1 MVKSCVNFRNS
12 LFVCFFECCFYL
24 VFTLQK
30 FGSLAPL
37 IYFFYQNLLFL
48 MKRCICFVFTNIRF
62 FQNTKLSFI
71 KTITFNIK
79 QFNISMG
86 YNLNFL
92 SSNVN
97 GLNSSK
103 NELKCVNTLGRK
115 SQIME

>member
-1 MVKSCVNFRNS
+1 
-12 LFVCFFECCFYL
+12 
-24 VFTLQK
+24 
-30 FGSLAPL
+30 
-37 IYFFYQNLLFL
+37 

-62 FQNTKLSFI
+62 FQNIKLSFI
-71 KTITFNIK
+71 ETITFNIK

-97 GLNSSK
+97 GHNSSK
-103 NELKCVNTLGRK
+103 NELNCVNTLGRK